1 MSPNPQGNEIPK
13 QVADAREQVMLRRL
27 PGAFLSEIPQQF
39 IALIEEIAQARTFAP
54 GACLFSEGAS
64 PTEFQIV
71 QKGHVRLEMTVP
83 GRGKVGLL
91 TVGPGEI
98 LAWSALLSD
107 AKLTATGTA
116 MEPVHVL
123 AIPGTAL
130 KQLCERHSELG
141 YHVMKQLA
149 VALSRRLL
157 ATRIQL
163 LDLFSAH
170 EPAAPLSLSLT
181 PVDPEC

>member
-1 MSPNPQGNEIPK
+1 MLQG
-13 QVADAREQVMLRRL
+13 L
-27 PGAFLSEIPQQF
+27 PGAFLAEIPPQYV
-39 IALIEEIAQARTFAP
+39 ALIEGIAQARRYSP
-54 GACLFSEGAS
+54 GDCLFSEGS
-64 PTEFQIV
+64 PATEFQIIR
-71 QKGHVRLEMTVP
+71 QGHVRLEMSVS

-107 AKLTATGTA
+107 GKLTATGTA
-116 MEPVHVL
+116 LDSVEIL
-123 AIPGTAL
+123 AVPGPAL
-130 KQLCERHSELG
+130 RQVCERQQELG
-141 YHVMKQLA
+141 YQVMRQLA

-163 LDLFSAH
+163 LDLFSVH
-170 EPAAPLSLSLT
+170 EPGATVSASLT